1 MKTPFF
7 RRTIALAAL
16 CATVFGFQTA
26 VTAADF
32 PDRPVK
38 ILVGFA
44 PGGTTDLLAR
54 IVADKLHEYWGA
66 AVVVENRPGAD
77 GVIAT
82 SAMLAAPPNGHTL
95 LMSTNALVITPHLQK
110 LPYDPIKD
118 FEPIT
123 IVGQEFHHLLIN
135 PSVPARTVREFI
147 ALAKSEPGKLNF
159 SSAGP
164 GSAPFL
170 AMEKFKQAAG
180 IDLLH
185 IAYSGSMPAVVAL
198 SANNVQAM
206 FASPSTTMPLAR
218 SGKILVLAVAGPTR
232 DTKVP
237 EVPTMAE
244 AGVPGFIS
252 NTWFALM
259 APAKVPA
266 AVLEK
271 IRTDSIRAVYE
282 PDVQKRLLAT
292 GTTIVGDS
300 SEHFRE
306 VIATDFSSYGDLI
319 RSIKAKSP

>member
-1 MKTPFF
+1 MRQRILWWAVALLTSMA
-7 RRTIALAAL
+7 ALASPS
-16 CATVFGFQTA
+16 V
-26 VTAADF
+26 AADF

-54 IVADKLHEYWGA
+54 IVADKLHEYWGSP
-66 AVVVENRPGAD
+66 VVVENRPGAD

-135 PSVPARTVREFI
+135 PSVPARSVRELI

-206 FASPSTTMPLAR
+206 FSSPSTTMPLAR
-218 SGKILVLAVAGPTR
+218 AGKILILAVAGPTR
-232 DTKVP
+232 DMKVP

-244 AGVPGFIS
+244 AGLPGFIS

-259 APAKVPA
+259 APAKIPA

-271 IRTDSIRAVYE
+271 VRTDSIRAVHE

-292 GTTIVGDS
+292 GTNIVGNS
-300 SEHFRE
+300 SEDFRE
-306 VIATDFSSYGDLI
+306 IIAKDFASYGDLI
-319 RSIKAKSP
+319 RSIKAKSL